1 MAVTSLWRVRGYIGK
16 VLLYAENPDKTTNPE
31 TIPSAAETN
40 CEALEDVIAYAG
52 REAATNRR
60 QLVTGV
66 NCTAGTARSEMIAV
80 KKRFR
85 KEDGTIAYH
94 GYQSFREGEVTPEQ
108 AHRIGIRLAEELWG
122 ERYQVLVATHVDKE
136 SHIHSHFVINTVS
149 FVDGRKFYRSNEDYA
164 RMREVS
170 DRLCREYGLSVVRRP
185 EGRRENYSAWSAEKN
200 GKPTNRSLIRAD
212 IDRAIAASLTTAEFF
227 QTLANMGYELK
238 LTTESGKAL
247 QRPSLRPQGS
257 ARFYRFDRLGA
268 EYTLDTIES
277 RILERIRRQAPF
289 PEDEQRQYRK
299 YRTEHPHHTKAKGIA
314 ALYYYYCYE
323 LHILVH
329 FPDSA
334 PRFSAAMRQDLRKL
348 DRLDEQTRFLAENQ
362 IETYADLDKYQR
374 HASGKITTLTA
385 ERVDLRN
392 KLKRTIRT
400 RDEPA
405 VEEVKQQIAGISGE
419 IRKLQE
425 SQKICESVRRRAEDI
440 RAQLDVLQNER
451 KEQKDELFGR
461 GGGTG
466 REDEPQR
473 RGSRR

>member
-31 TIPSAAETN
+31 TIPSAPEAN
-40 CEALEDVIAYAG
+40 REALEDVIAYAG

-94 GYQSFREGEVTPEQ
+94 GYQSFQEGEVTPEQ

-122 ERYQVLVATHVDKE
+122 ERYQVLVATHVDKA

-149 FVDGRKFYRSNEDYA
+149 FVDGRKFYRSNEDYT

-170 DRLCREYGLSVVRRP
+170 DRLCREYGLSVVRHP

-212 IDRAIAASLTTAEFF
+212 IDRAIAASLTEAEFF
-227 QTLANMGYELK
+227 LTLTDMGYELK
-238 LTTESGKAL
+238 LTAESGKTL
-247 QRPSLRPQGS
+247 QRPSLRPQGA
-257 ARFYRFDRLGA
+257 ARFYRFDRLGE
-268 EYTLDTIES
+268 EYTLDTIKS
-277 RILERIRRQAPF
+277 RILERIRRQEPF
-289 PEDEQRQYRK
+289 PEDEQRRYRK
-299 YRTEHPHHTKAKGIA
+299 YRTEHPPHTKAKGIA

-323 LHILVH
+323 LHILLR
-329 FPDSA
+329 FPASVTRLSA
-334 PRFSAAMRQDLRKL
+334 VMRQDLRKL
-348 DRLDEQTRFLAENQ
+348 DRLDEQTRFLEENQ
-362 IETYADLDKYQR
+362 IETYADLDKYR
-374 HASGKITTLTA
+374 EYADNEITALTA
-385 ERVDLRN
+385 ERTGFRN
-392 KLKRTIRT
+392 KLKRTART
-400 RDEPA
+400 GDALA
-405 VEEVKQQIAGISGE
+405 VEEMKQQIAGVSGE
-419 IRKLQE
+419 IKKLQE
-425 SQKICESVRRRAEDI
+425 SQKICESVRQRAEDL
-440 RAQLDVLQNER
+440 RAQLDALQNER
-451 KEQKDELFGR
+451 KEQEDELFGR
-461 GGGTG
+461 SGGTG

>member
-31 TIPSAAETN
+31 TIPSVPEAN
-40 CEALEDVIAYAG
+40 HEALEDVIAYAG
-52 REAATNRR
+52 REAATNQR

-94 GYQSFREGEVTPEQ
+94 GYQSFRKGEVTPEQ

-200 GKPTNRSLIRAD
+200 GKPTNRSLIRTD
-212 IDRAIAASLTTAEFF
+212 IDRAIAASLTGAEFF
-227 QTLANMGYELK
+227 RVLADMGYELK
-238 LTTESGKAL
+238 LTAESGKTL
-247 QRPSLRPQGS
+247 QRPSLRPQGA
-257 ARFYRFDRLGA
+257 ARFYRFDRLGE
-268 EYTLDTIES
+268 EYTLDAIES
-277 RILERIRRQAPF
+277 RILERIRRQELF
-289 PEDEQRQYRK
+289 PEDERRQFRK
-299 YRTEHPHHTKAKGIA
+299 YRTDHPPRTKAKGIA

-362 IETYADLDKYQR
+362 IETYADLDKYQE

-385 ERVDLRN
+385 ARAGLRN

-400 RDEPA
+400 GDETSIL
-405 VEEVKQQIAGISGE
+405 EVKQQIAEVSGE
-419 IRKLQE
+419 IKELQA
-425 SQKICESVRRRAEDI
+425 SLIICDSVRQRAEDL
-440 RAQLDVLQNER
+440 RAQLDALQNER
-451 KEQKDELFGR
+451 KEQEDELFGR
-461 GGGTG
+461 SGGAG
-466 REDEPQR
+466 REDESQR
-473 RGSRR
+473 RGSRS